1 MKGVLQGD
9 RVIFGTDAI
18 PELYETLYYGRVR
31 GDKLEL
37 ALVEAAY
44 LLDRE
49 KISVTADGK
58 PLGFRELFI
67 LASQAQELFELK
79 YIVYRD
85 LRERGYF
92 VQPGVI
98 DFRVFPRGGRPN
110 VVPSRYF
117 VHVISERKPL
127 PLADIVGNLQAALN
141 VRKEMVLAIVDEES
155 DITYYGVKANV
166 LKGQMAPPDVG
177 PVPGSATLL
186 EDRVVVWD
194 RSLSEALHA
203 QGFYGNPLDEQ
214 RLQLSLVESA
224 YLIMRHKL
232 EVADRSG
239 APVALDTFTER
250 ALAFEPDFKRKL
262 LVYADLR
269 DKGLVAK
276 TGFKFGS
283 SFRVYEHVES
293 IAKIPHSR
301 FLVDA
306 HGFDYVFHLQAL
318 SRSVRLANSVRKEM
332 VFACDKDG
340 ESTVRYFSLGRIK
353 L

>member
-9 RVIFGTDAI
+9 RVIFGAEAV
-18 PELYETLYYGRVR
+18 PELYETLYYGRLK

-49 KISVTADGK
+49 KISVISDGK
-58 PLGFRELFI
+58 QLGFRELFI

-110 VVPSRYF
+110 VTPSKYF

-155 DITYYGVKANV
+155 DITYYGVKTST
-166 LKGQMAPPDVG
+166 LKGQMSLPDIA
-177 PVPGSATLL
+177 PVPEGATLL
-186 EDRVVVWD
+186 EDRVVIWD
-194 RSLSEALHA
+194 RGLSETLHTR
-203 QGFYGNPLDEQ
+203 GFYGNPLDEQ

-224 YLIMRHKL
+224 YLIMRNKL

-239 APVALDTFTER
+239 AAMTLDAFVAR
-250 ALAFEPDFKRKL
+250 ALAFEPEFERKL
-262 LVYADLR
+262 AVYADLR

-283 SFRVYEHVES
+283 SFRVYEQVES
-293 IAKIPHSR
+293 IEKIPHSR
-301 FLVDA
+301 YLVDA
-306 HGFDYVFHLQAL
+306 HSPDYVFNLQGL

-332 VFACDKDG
+332 VFAYDRDG
-340 ESTVRYFSLGRIK
+340 IRYFSLGRIK